1 MRSELG
7 KMTLDS
13 TFEERDALNVKIVQ
27 ARPPPPLFP
36 QEPLSAVLLVCF
48 AAILVSYPWLRG

>member
-1 MRSELG
+1 
-7 KMTLDS
+7 MTLDS